1 MTGRGTTYLAY
12 TFVNIKESV
21 NDYQCLV
28 YNSVYF
34 MNKYDTG
41 YALFEERLHIDWLK
55 LLLIILVVKHFEI
68 NREQ

>member
-34 MNKYDTG
+34 MNKYGLEVWDDLLN
-41 YALFEERLHIDWLK
+41 ALKDEKPNAHKLIRL
-55 LLLIILVVKHFEI
+55 
-68 NREQ
+68 